1 MIKKIRDMELIKM
14 FKSTDKRESSDLNRG
29 YRKVRLGILQKLLL
43 GFIIPVAFIVI
54 LGVISYKKASEGLLT
69 NYEQATNN
77 TFSMATGYLDYV
89 VESVDGVSQQ
99 YTVDNDTSYF
109 TRGLVYTDKQDRL
122 SFVMS
127 KNNEFLKKSNLERF
141 IENIHIISQKDIPV
155 LTSDMENIPGFYE
168 ELKDSTEGEQLKDS
182 QSESYWIGNHPLIDS
197 KISIETGDYALSL
210 IRRFP
215 MDGACI
221 VIDISTKEVEAF
233 LQELELGD
241 KSIVGLVTADGKE
254 ILIKNTVSDAEELIT
269 NDFDFS
275 SQDYYTKS
283 RKSDLAMNSE
293 YVEYESQEYL
303 YMFSKIGDTGMT
315 ICGLIPKASFMQQ
328 AVDIRSTTIIVVV
341 LASLVA
347 VLIGFFISNG
357 IGKALKRINKKLQQ
371 ISEGDLT
378 VTVSVNR
385 KDEFA
390 VLANNI
396 TDMLNNMRTLI
407 QKMTHVSGLVSES
420 AVNVMAASKTIA
432 ISNDNIT
439 KAVDEIGNGI
449 EGQAE
454 DSQKCLSQ
462 MDELSQ
468 KISIV
473 NTNLAEIDL
482 LMFDMKEMV
491 SSGITTMEKL
501 TTQSEATN
509 SITKYVVDNIA
520 ALEIKTKSIGEIIQV
535 INDIADQTNLLSLNA
550 SIEAARAGDV
560 GRGFAVVAT
569 EIRKLASKSMKAA
582 DEIKDVIGAITKQTA
597 DTVATAKEAENVV
610 SMQNDTVDH
619 TINAFRNMNSGIE
632 RLIENLSV
640 IGNNMKNMETAR
652 EGTLCAVENI
662 SAISEE
668 TLATSNSI
676 EDTVHD
682 QSNSVQALEN
692 AANEMGANAR
702 DLKEAI
708 NIFRI

>member
-1 MIKKIRDMELIKM
+1 MIKKIRDMELIKK
-14 FKSTDKRESSDLNRG
+14 FKSKDKMESSNLNKG
-29 YRKVRLGILQKLLL
+29 YRKGRLGILQKLLL

-54 LGVISYKKASEGLLT
+54 LGVTSYKKASEGLLT

-89 VESVDGVSQQ
+89 VESVDAVSQQ

-127 KNNEFLKKSNLERF
+127 KNNEFLKKTNLERF
-141 IENIHIISQKDIPV
+141 IENIHIISEKAIPV

-168 ELKDSTEGEQLKDS
+168 ELKNSTEGEHLKDS

-254 ILIKNTVSDAEELIT
+254 ILIKNTVSDAEELT
-269 NDFDFS
+269 SNDFDFS

-283 RKSDLAMNSE
+283 MKSDLVMNSE
-293 YVEYESQEYL
+293 YVEYQSQKYL
-303 YMFSKIGDTGMT
+303 YMYSKIGDTGMT

-328 AVDIRSTTIIVVV
+328 AVDIRSNTIIVVV

-357 IGKALKRINKKLQQ
+357 IGKALNRINQKLQQ

-468 KISIV
+468 KIAIV
-473 NTNLAEIDL
+473 NTNLAEIDF
-482 LMFDMKEMV
+482 LMFDMKKMV
-491 SSGITTMEKL
+491 SIGINTMEKL

-509 SITKYVVDNIA
+509 NITKYVVDNIA

-582 DEIKDVIGAITKQTA
+582 DEIKGVIGAITKQTA

-610 SMQNDTVDH
+610 SMQNDIVDH
-619 TINAFRNMNSGIE
+619 TIDAFRNMNSGIE
-632 RLIENLSV
+632 SLIENLSV
-640 IGNNMKNMETAR
+640 IGNNMKNMEIAR

-682 QSNSVQALEN
+682 QSNSVQVLED